1 MEISIEFYVD
11 NQGSLREGCATKTP
25 REGCDFIKSRL
36 EGIEGNEVTGLIG
49 PSSKKST
56 MIVQT
61 DFFGY
66 LEIEWIIAPSDIFT
80 KEFFIVECKLLEDCE
95 VAQLNFNSN
104 PADAIIE
111 VIIREQIDVYEM
123 DVRFITELDLTRWI

>member
-1 MEISIEFYVD
+1 
-11 NQGSLREGCATKTP
+11 
-25 REGCDFIKSRL
+25 
-36 EGIEGNEVTGLIG
+36 
-49 PSSKKST
+49 
-56 MIVQT
+56 MIVHT

-80 KEFFIVECKLLEDCE
+80 KDFFIIKCNLLEDCE

-111 VIIREQIDVYEM
+111 RIIRDQIDGNEM
-123 DVRFITELDLTRWI
+123 DVRLIKELDLTRWI

>member
-11 NQGSLREGCATKTP
+11 DQGSLREGCAKNTP

-36 EGIEGNEVTGLIG
+36 DGNLVTGLIG

-80 KEFFIVECKLLEDCE
+80 KDFFIIKCNLLEDCE
-95 VAQLNFNSN
+95 VAKLNFNSN
-104 PADAIIE
+104 PADVIIE
-111 VIIREQIDVYEM
+111 RIIRDQIDGNEM
-123 DVRFITELDLTRWI
+123 DVRLIKELDLTRWI

>member
-11 NQGSLREGCATKTP
+11 DQGLLREGCAKKTP

-36 EGIEGNEVTGLIG
+36 DGNEVTGLIG
-49 PSSKKST
+49 PSSKKAT

-80 KEFFIVECKLLEDCE
+80 KDFFVIECKLLEDCE
-95 VAQLNFNSN
+95 VAKLNFNSN
-104 PADAIIE
+104 PADVIIE
-111 VIIREQIDVYEM
+111 RIIRDQIDGNEM
-123 DVRFITELDLTRWI
+123 DVRLIKELDLTRWI